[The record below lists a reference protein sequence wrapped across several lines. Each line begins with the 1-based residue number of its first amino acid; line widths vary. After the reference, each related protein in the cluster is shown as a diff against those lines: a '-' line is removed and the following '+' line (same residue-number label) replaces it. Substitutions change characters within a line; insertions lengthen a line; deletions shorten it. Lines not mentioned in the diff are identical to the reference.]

1 MESGY
6 NTTSSLE
13 DGVDRRNNNISF
25 EDDIQRGSVKGGS
38 GAIRED
44 NFTL

>member
-6 NTTSSLE
+6 NTTSSPK
-13 DGVDRRNNNISF
+13 DGVDRRNNNNRF
-25 EDDIQRGSVKGGS
+25 EDDIQRGSVKGGT

-44 NFTL
+44 NFTF